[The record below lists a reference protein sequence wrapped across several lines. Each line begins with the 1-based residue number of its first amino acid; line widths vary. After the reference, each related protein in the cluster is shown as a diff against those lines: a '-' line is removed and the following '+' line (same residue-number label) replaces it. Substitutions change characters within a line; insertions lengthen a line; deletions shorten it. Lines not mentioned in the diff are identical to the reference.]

1 MEASLPRILRIIAV
15 LESLAGVILLF
26 AAWFGSEKSLLLGI
40 LLLLSW
46 LFCAAVFVALAEI
59 LENSE
64 RMRSEL
70 AALRNDLWRELETLR
85 QGGSA
90 SGRPPSPPRRP
101 STSPIRES
109 TDPVTGR
116 ATYLYNGTSYDSR
129 LAALAQLSEDERRGQ
144 RQPGPP
150 TRG

>member
-1 MEASLPRILRIIAV
+1 MPRILRIIAV

-26 AAWFGSEKSLLLGI
+26 AAWFGSEKSFLLGF
-40 LLLLSW
+40 LLLLSS
-46 LFCAAVFVALAEI
+46 LFSAAVFVVLAEI

-70 AALRNDLWRELETLR
+70 AALRNDLWRELEKLR

-90 SGRPPSPPRRP
+90 SGRPPSPPPPRP

-129 LAALAQLSEDERRGQ
+129 LAALAQFSEDERRGQ
-144 RQPGPP
+144 RQPGLPAP
-150 TRG
+150 G